1 LTLPSKK
8 SNVQKGAKNWYS
20 GKKKRYTIKTQVIIN
35 GETQEIICIAQAT
48 GKTHDFKLFK
58 DEFIGIDELIQ
69 VLADS
74 GYQGIVEL
82 HANSKTPIKKKK
94 NQELTEEQ
102 KRYNRE
108 LSRVRILIE
117 NVNRRIKRFKIMCD
131 RYRNKRKR
139 HGLRMTLI
147 CGLHNIDLGGA

>member
-1 LTLPSKK
+1 M
-8 SNVQKGAKNWYS
+8 
-20 GKKKRYTIKTQVIIN
+20 
-35 GETQEIICIAQAT
+35 

-69 VLADS
+69 ILADS
-74 GYQGIVEL
+74 GYQGIVDF
-82 HANSKTPIKKKK
+82 HANSKTPIKKRK
-94 NQELTEEQ
+94 NQELTEEE

-117 NVNRRIKRFKIMCD
+117 NVNRRIKRFKIMSD

-139 HGLRMTLI
+139 YGLRMTI
-147 CGLHNIDLGGA
+147 MCGLHNMDLVKI